1 MPVPSWPPA
10 LPSPRGS
17 LLPRIA
23 ACLVALA
30 LFGCSPKPGSSSP
43 ATEPP
48 AADHPAAATPPGGP
62 SPSTG
67 PRVLFAISDGVLAP
81 LVCHDG
87 RALVQPDSTECME
100 LAPAGELVALDTG
113 ARVALGE
120 TVEAPCNGVEMS
132 RFTGILPAEGPLG
145 DGRFAVWPLTA
156 STALALASDPG
167 LSPTAEELAAMTAV
181 LVRETEGLFEVPP
194 KLEPTSGL
202 LADLDAD
209 GKPDR
214 VFATHE
220 DGRLHGVVAAF
231 LARDPETA
239 VPLSVMSHD
248 GPRLVGT
255 IDIDGRPG
263 QEVLVEA
270 VFVEG
275 IEDQDL
281 VSAISKRVYALH
293 DGAAVE
299 VGSWGCR
306 MF

>member
-1 MPVPSWPPA
+1 MSLPSRPSPA
-10 LPSPRGS
+10 LRPR
-17 LLPRIA
+17 PRALHPWIGP
-23 ACLVALA
+23 CLVALA
-30 LFGCSPKPGSSSP
+30 FGCPPTPGPTPP

-48 AADHPAAATPPGGP
+48 TPDDPTAAAQPDGPPAP
-62 SPSTG
+62 TG
-67 PRVLFAISDGVLAP
+67 PRVLFSVSDGVLAP

-87 RALVQPDSTECME
+87 RELLPPDATECLE
-100 LAPAGELVALDTG
+100 LAPAGEVVVLDTG
-113 ARVALGE
+113 TRVTLGE
-120 TVEAPCNGVEMS
+120 TVGAPCNGVEHS
-132 RFTGILPAEGPLG
+132 QFTGILPAEGPLDG
-145 DGRFAVWPLTA
+145 GRFAAWPTTA
-156 STALALASDPG
+156 GRTLALSSDPD

-181 LVRETEGLFEVPP
+181 LVRETEGLFTVPP

-209 GKPDR
+209 GEPDR

-220 DGRLHGVVAAF
+220 AGRLHGVVAAF
-231 LARDPETA
+231 LARDPKTA

-275 IEDQDL
+275 IENQDL
-281 VSAISKRVYALH
+281 VSAISKRAYALH